1 MRVVALHLYGD
12 CKSPKINL
20 TRIFFLKD
28 YLTLWAPDFFVISAA
43 AVIFAGISK
52 GGFGSGAAFVAAAI
66 LATIIDPGQAIGI
79 MLPLLMLM
87 DVASLKP
94 YWGKWL
100 KKESFYLAL
109 GGLPGVAIGAWFYSI
124 ADADALRI
132 LIGCISLLFVLWQF
146 SQDLKW
152 LRATNKVLPAWV
164 GLVSGVAAGF
174 TSFISHAG
182 GPPAAIYLLSS
193 KASKTQYQATTVIVF
208 WIINIIKAIP
218 YAFLG
223 LFTLETFIID
233 LALAPFALFGV
244 WVGVKGHHLIPE
256 RTFFFLTYMLLFI
269 TGLRLIW
276 VAIT

>member
-1 MRVVALHLYGD
+1 M
-12 CKSPKINL
+12 
-20 TRIFFLKD
+20 FLLD
-28 YLTLWAPDFFVISAA
+28 YLVVWELDFFIISAA
-43 AVIFAGISK
+43 AVVFAGISK

-66 LATIIDPGQAIGI
+66 LATIIDPGLAIGI

-94 YWGKWL
+94 YWRKWL
-100 KKESFYLAL
+100 KKESFYLVM
-109 GGLPGVAIGAWFYSI
+109 GGLPGVAIGAYFYSI
-124 ADADALRI
+124 ADADTIRI
-132 LIGCISLLFVLWQF
+132 LIGSISLLFILWQF
-146 SQDLKW
+146 SQNRKW
-152 LRATNKVLPAWV
+152 LQSKDKALPAWA
-164 GLVSGVAAGF
+164 GLVSGVTAGF

-193 KASKTQYQATTVIVF
+193 KASKTEYQATTVIVF
-208 WIINIIKAIP
+208 WIINIAKALP

-223 LFTLETFIID
+223 LFTLETFAID

-256 RTFFFLTYMLLFI
+256 RAFFSLTYILLFI

-276 VAIT
+276 VAII